1 MQISLVFFFLVS
13 IGSVNAVDEFNSRN
27 KPERVE
33 RFRDLGLGVFIHWSM
48 DSQLGSVI
56 SHSMVGA
63 SKTYLERFVNELP
76 KSFNPQKFDPYE
88 WAALCK
94 LAGFKY
100 VVFTAKHHSGFCMFD
115 TKTTDFDIMNTPYG
129 KDICA
134 QLAPAFRQQGLDV
147 GFYFSPDD
155 FHFLYQNGIPIRR
168 IGKNVTVKDNLDLRR
183 FDQAQLTELLS
194 NYGKIDILFI
204 DGIDGAAHGLTDPSW
219 DMQPDLVITRGA
231 METPEQEIP
240 GQPLPGPWEACFT
253 MGTQWHYKPTH
264 EEYKSGTKVIEMLI
278 ETRAKGGNLLLNL
291 GPKPNGE
298 IPVEQEERLREL
310 ALWMFVNDESIYNTR
325 PWVVTNEEDIWFT
338 KAKNKNTV
346 YAHVTRSP
354 MELGESKTVLLQ
366 SVKAMDN
373 TEVKVLGQTGEVL
386 EYHPEV
392 VPKTRWEQTDA
403 GLRVTFTR
411 AQRLH
416 NDRRWPNPVVLKI
429 TNARPNQ
436 SYKNR

>member
-1 MQISLVFFFLVS
+1 MRILFILLCLGMIQSTH
-13 IGSVNAVDEFNSRN
+13 AVDPPIPLN

-33 RFRDLGLGVFIHWSM
+33 RFQDLGLGVFIHWSM

-63 SKTYLERFVNELP
+63 SDDYLERFIFDLP
-76 KSFNPQKFDPYE
+76 KTFNPSKFDPHE
-88 WAALCK
+88 WAVLCK

-115 TKTTDFDIMNTPYG
+115 TQTTDFNIMNTPYG

-134 QLAPAFRQQGLDV
+134 DLVEAFRAQGLDI

-155 FHFLYQNGIPIRR
+155 FHFLYQNGIQIRR
-168 IGKNVTVKDNLDLRR
+168 VGENVTVKDNLALRK
-183 FDQAQLTELLS
+183 FDNAQLKELLS

-204 DGIDGAAHGLTDPSW
+204 DGMDGAAHGLLEPSW
-219 DMQPDLVITRGA
+219 ALQPDLLITRGA

-240 GQPLPGPWEACFT
+240 GEPLPGPWEACFT

-298 IPVEQEERLREL
+298 IPIEQEERLREL
-310 ALWMFVNDESIYNTR
+310 ALWMFINQESIYTIR
-325 PWVVTNEEDIWFT
+325 PWAVTNEGDIWFT
-338 KAKNKNTV
+338 KAKDEDTV
-346 YAHVTRSP
+346 YAFITKTP
-354 MELGESKTVLLQ
+354 MVLGETKTVTLK
-366 SVKAMDN
+366 SVTSSAE
-373 TEVKVLGQTGEVL
+373 TQISVLGQSGDVI
-386 EYHPEV
+386 EYQPDV
-392 VPKTRWEQTDA
+392 NPQTVWNQTEN
-403 GLRVTFTR
+403 GLTITFTR
-411 AQRLH
+411 AQRIH
-416 NDRRWPNPVVLKI
+416 NDKKWPNPIVIKI
-429 TNARPNQ
+429 THANPTQ
-436 SYKNR
+436 E